1 MSTWNRVCWHT
12 NNRCPCSHTTSTFNL
27 LCMEKY
33 DDKLPQIIREVRSLS
48 VGSPDAAAIAHAMRS
63 WQRLAAHLCPL
74 IGEAG
79 FCALYGRAVRLASV
93 NEDWPPIPHGVR
105 SIDILFATLEESLAT
120 HPVQACAV
128 NLALLETFT
137 KLLSGLIGEALTARL
152 LNTAWAERPDG
163 KRT

>member
-1 MSTWNRVCWHT
+1 
-12 NNRCPCSHTTSTFNL
+12 
-27 LCMEKY
+27 MEIN
-33 DDKLPQIIREVRSLS
+33 DDKRLQLIREVLAPSDGIRNA
-48 VGSPDAAAIAHAMRS
+48 DALAHAMRA

-79 FCALYGRAVRLASV
+79 FCALYGRAVRLTCA

-105 SIDILFATLEESLAT
+105 SIDTLFSTLEESLAT
-120 HPVQACAV
+120 HPVQACAA